1 MIIALFDEYLCLRVY
16 RRYIPALKNMPTRY
30 IHEPWVAPESVQQ
43 SARCIIGRDYP
54 LPMVDHSKASQ
65 VNIERIK
72 QVYAQLAK
80 YKPQG
85 KSNLIITIDLVD

>member
-1 MIIALFDEYLCLRVY
+1 MIIALFDEFLCLRVY

-85 KSNLIITIDLVD
+85 KLN

>member
-1 MIIALFDEYLCLRVY
+1 
-16 RRYIPALKNMPTRY
+16 MPTRY
-30 IHEPWVAPESVQQ
+30 IHEPWVAPEAVQQ

-54 LPMVDHSKASQ
+54 MPMVDHSKASQ
-65 VNIERIK
+65 INIERIK

-85 KSNLIITIDLVD
+85 KLTDFDSILQIGVKLPGLREPFKRISRH